1 MPPNPDNIVLYI
13 GRHGRTSLNA
23 SNSFR
28 GNANPPLDAVGIKEA
43 HELADFFSSK
53 QISHILC
60 SDKQRAVKTAE
71 IIAQSKGDCPVHKSE
86 TLRALDV
93 GTFSGTPRNAKSEAA
108 LQKYLD
114 NPDTKIPGGESLN
127 EFKARIGPCFA
138 AAIKICEECGVPPLI
153 VGHSSVVHEAGSLT
167 RGDHKSV
174 LVQPGGA
181 IALFIKDGKIQ
192 AEPIFKPL
200 KVSPD
205 SKAKTIT

>member
-1 MPPNPDNIVLYI
+1 MPPNDAQVVCYI

-28 GNANPPLDAVGIKEA
+28 GNANPPLDEVGIKQA

-53 QISHILC
+53 QISHIFC

-71 IIAQSKGDCPVHKSE
+71 IIAQAKGNCPVHQSE
-86 TLRALDV
+86 QLRALDV
-93 GTFSGTPRNAKSEAA
+93 GTFSGQPRNSKSEAA
-108 LQKYLD
+108 LQQYLD
-114 NPDTKIPGGESLN
+114 SPDTKIPGGESLN
-127 EFKARIGPCFA
+127 EFKARIGPCFE
-138 AAIKICEECGVPPLI
+138 AAIKMCMECGAPPLI

-181 IALFIKDGKIQ
+181 IALFIKDGKVQ

-200 KVSPD
+200 KVSQGN
-205 SKAKTIT
+205 KAKTIT